1 MQKKKVPIRVVLNP
15 EGATYILT
23 ATTVQVE
30 KVSTG
35 SKVVSCLFAYCAG
48 TEDKANT
55 SVHLTD
61 DAGGD
66 GTILWS
72 YCVAKQSGGK
82 NRQKMAEAIADH
94 LKKDYLQKKGRSS
107 TMRVQPLSSHRRR
120 HDRELF
126 PCA

>member
-1 MQKKKVPIRVVLNP
+1 MVVQLPAVCITPNDGYETYLAAALHKRKVPIRVVLNP
-15 EGATYILT
+15 DSASYILT
-23 ATTVQVE
+23 ATTVQIE

-61 DAGGD
+61 NAGGH

-72 YCVAKQSGGK
+72 YSVAKQRGGK
-82 NRQKMAEAIADH
+82 GLDRN
-94 LKKDYLQKKGRSS
+94 L
-107 TMRVQPLSSHRRR
+107 HRR
-120 HDRELF
+120 D
-126 PCA
+126 